1 MSADRPRVFQPGT
14 LTVVY
19 GPGEG
24 GSRGRGARSV
34 YAGAVL
40 LTKADYVHAGAT
52 TRTQVFF
59 RMAGPGEDL
68 LLDEEMRAVL
78 ALGYDAIRLSY

>member
-1 MSADRPRVFQPGT
+1 
-14 LTVVY
+14 VVY
-19 GPGEG
+19 GPD
-24 GSRGRGARSV
+24 GRAV

-52 TRTQVFF
+52 VRTQVFF
-59 RMAGPGEDL
+59 RMAGHGEEL

>member
-1 MSADRPRVFQPGT
+1 

-19 GPGEG
+19 GPGGE
-24 GSRGRGARSV
+24 GSRGREARSV

-59 RMAGPGEDL
+59 RTAGPGEEL
-68 LLDEEMRAVL
+68 SLDEEMRAVL